1 MRMQDITLLYVR
13 GQEKQW
19 CRCVRAGLLVC
30 TDGLRHV
37 AGGKGCTH
45 AHISQG
51 SSFTVLRFV
60 PAFCHVLGLCNSW
73 DVITMRCL

>member
-1 MRMQDITLLYVR
+1 MRMQYITLLYVR
-13 GQEKQW
+13 GQEKQR

-51 SSFTVLRFV
+51 SSVM
-60 PAFCHVLGLCNSW
+60 FCGLYWPFAMCLGFAIHGMSYP
-73 DVITMRCL
+73 